1 MFAASVFGSDRS
13 ANVFNA
19 VAGKIN
25 SVKGS
30 GRSHATRQTI
40 EDYSTS
46 ISVAESLETL
56 LDYYSNRQFDLVAQ
70 NLSVFD
76 YENYANTINSINE
89 NNRLRK
95 VLKSFFFSTLQ
106 GIQQS
111 VFQFTEFTSTSNRLE
126 ELKHCD
132 EILNDPDKLKEHL
145 EKIRKSRGF
154 GSFLTIPEVNI
165 ESAVLRP
172 EYIEYC
178 ILYGLPSSG
187 IFEADK
193 LNEIR
198 ERLELTN

>member
-13 ANVFNA
+13 TNQFNSVTGKVNA
-19 VAGKIN
+19 VQT
-25 SVKGS
+25 S
-30 GRSHATRQTI
+30 GRAHTVRQLV

-76 YENYANTINSINE
+76 YENYANTINNINAS
-89 NNRLRK
+89 NRLRT

-111 VFQFTEFTSTSNRLE
+111 VFQYTEFTSMSSRLE

-132 EILNDPDKLKEHL
+132 EILNDPDKLREHL

-165 ESAVLRP
+165 ESAVLRL

-198 ERLELTN
+198 ERMGLTS

>member
-13 ANVFNA
+13 TNVFNS
-19 VAGKIN
+19 VTGKIN
-25 SVKGS
+25 SVQGS
-30 GRSHATRQTI
+30 GRNHETRQFV

-76 YENYANTINSINE
+76 YENYANTINNIKAS
-89 NNRLRK
+89 NRLRT

-111 VFQFTEFTSTSNRLE
+111 VFQYTEFTSMSSRLE

-132 EILNDPDKLKEHL
+132 EILNDPDKLREHL

-165 ESAVLRP
+165 ESAVLRL

-198 ERLELTN
+198 ERMGLTS

>member
-13 ANVFNA
+13 TNVFNS
-19 VAGKIN
+19 VTGKIN
-25 SVKGS
+25 SVQGS
-30 GRSHATRQTI
+30 GRNHETRQFV

-76 YENYANTINSINE
+76 YENYANTINNINAS
-89 NNRLRK
+89 NRLRT

-111 VFQFTEFTSTSNRLE
+111 VFQYTEFTSMSSRLE

-132 EILNDPDKLKEHL
+132 EILNDPDKLREHL

-165 ESAVLRP
+165 ESAVLRL

-198 ERLELTN
+198 ERMGLTS